1 MKKQESKFWIK
12 TGLNVLG
19 QPFAFGYFLG
29 FIISILFLIS
39 ITAVLWI
46 PYLFY
51 IYAPNIHIL
60 YSIVLG
66 IVIAIVLFFLLVVRT
81 AYYFYISGWQE

>member
-1 MKKQESKFWIK
+1 MVKPDTKFWIK
-12 TGLNVLG
+12 TGLNVLSHPA
-19 QPFAFGYFLG
+19 PFGV
-29 FIISILFLIS
+29 FIGLIIRILFLIS

-51 IYAPNIHIL
+51 IFVPNIHIL

-66 IVIAIVLFFLLVVRT
+66 IVVAIVLFFFLTVRT
-81 AYYFYISGWQE
+81 AYYFYMKGHM